1 MPKMNRG
8 IAKRKE
14 KRTKYTLEQLKEKG
28 GKVLKDKNIFV
39 CEDSKIFENIGDAWV
54 QCMEQRVKNKKYR
67 TVCLNQK
74 IFYVHKLYAEAFLP
88 PLNEENEKIVFKDG
102 NPLNVNKDNLVYA
115 TQSELQTL
123 NHRNNWKDKEYLEKN
138 GYTSVFDDA
147 YFINTDGKCYSRN
160 ENMFYT
166 NKRGAKPKRMIP
178 SYDNDG
184 NPVLVNIYLI
194 YATAFIPNP
203 KHYKNVMF
211 SKENSEDFKDLVWTA
226 GSGRMCSP
234 SKMDEVRKAY
244 AGYERLDLDE
254 KTKNLIKGRLEGL
267 SYAKIGQQY
276 GYTRQYVHQTL
287 KQVRITLG
295 TECEQKKK
303 G

>member
-1 MPKMNRG
+1 MVNINNELAVK
-8 IAKRKE
+8 KE
-14 KRTKYTLEQLKEKG
+14 KRTKYTLEQLNEFG
-28 GKVLKDKNIFV
+28 GKVLEDKNVFV
-39 CEDSKIFENIGDAWV
+39 CEDSRIFENIGDAWV
-54 QCMEQRVKNKKYR
+54 QCMEQLIKNKKYR

-74 IFYVHKLYAEAFLP
+74 IFYVHKLYAEAFLK
-88 PLNEENEKIVFKDG
+88 PLNEENERIIFKDG
-102 NPLNVNKDNLVYA
+102 NPLNISKDNLACV

-166 NKRGAKPKRMIP
+166 NKRGAKPKHMIP

-203 KHYKNVMF
+203 KHYKSVMF
-211 SKENSEDFKDLVWTA
+211 SKENSEDFKDLVWTEV
-226 GSGRMCSP
+226 SRKMRSP
-234 SKMDEVRKAY
+234 AKLDEVRKAF
-244 AGYERLDLDE
+244 AGYEQLDLDE

-276 GYTRQYVHQTL
+276 GYTKQYVHQIL
-287 KQVRITLG
+287 KDIKIKIALG
-295 TECEQKKK
+295 TDDEQKK
-303 G
+303 